1 MPAGVCYIQSNTK
14 GERLSAEAVCFD
26 LASQFGKGFAPFTSI
41 DSVLNFHLTV
51 QCCLFMRFYVLLLFL
66 SNQS

>member
-1 MPAGVCYIQSNTK
+1 MPAGVCYIQPNTK

-26 LASQFGKGFAPFTSI
+26 LASPFGKGFAPFTSF